1 MTIARRPRTALA
13 LTCMTLT
20 AVIATS
26 GTAVAEDPVP
36 EATEVP
42 VVETVAPPQPEETDL
57 VEASSESP
65 APSVPLDEGDSGLP
79 SSKPSDFPDAS
90 ACEPGYRYYPTT
102 KDKDYQKGV
111 GATQSNYN
119 GTTRD
124 AKSTFT
130 SEITGEVGI
139 AYTGEL
145 KVGGSIAV
153 AEIEGKFGVNVSV
166 KLTAKLGNT
175 IAVTT
180 PPKTTT
186 NARYGVYRLKSYG
199 YSQYVYT
206 NCNRGTKNNVTIYTP
221 RRVGWYLWE
230 S

>member
-1 MTIARRPRTALA
+1 
-13 LTCMTLT
+13 MTLA
-20 AVIATS
+20 AVIAAS
-26 GTAVAEDPVP
+26 GTAVAEDPVG
-36 EATEVP
+36 EVTEVP
-42 VVETVAPPQPEETDL
+42 VVETVPPLEPEETDL
-57 VEASSESP
+57 VEVP
-65 APSVPLDEGDSGLP
+65 PSVDLEDEVSDLP

-102 KDKDYQKGV
+102 KDKDYHRGV
-111 GATQSNYN
+111 GATNSNYN
-119 GTTRD
+119 GTTRT
-124 AKSTFT
+124 ARSTFT
-130 SEITGEVGI
+130 SEVTGEVGL
-139 AYTGEL
+139 AFRGEL
-145 KVGGSIAV
+145 GVEGKIAV
-153 AEIEGKFGVNVSV
+153 VKMEAKFGVELSL

-175 IAVTT
+175 ITVET

-199 YSQYVYT
+199 YSQYIYN